1 MKLVRFT
8 SRGHSRARWG
18 ILDGDFIRP
27 LAGDPLLGK
36 EEFCSPV
43 PVAEARLRA
52 PCQPS
57 KIVAVALNYEG
68 ATGQSAGMTEPLVFL
83 KPGTSVCGAGDP
95 VICPFPGVKVWG
107 EAELAIVIGRT
118 VRNQDETEAGRAIL
132 GYTSANDVTAE
143 NVENRDHHL
152 ARSKAADTFCP
163 LGPWIDTDYD
173 PDDKMVEAY
182 QNRELIRRGNSNQ
195 RVWRDRQIVSWLS
208 TWMTLQPWDVLLTG
222 TPPRVVPRRYLEP
235 GDVFSVRI
243 EGLGVLEN
251 TYGVREVP

>member
-1 MKLVRFT
+1 MKIVRFT
-8 SRGHSRARWG
+8 SRSYSRARWG
-18 ILDGDFIRP
+18 LLDGDFILP
-27 LAGDPLLGK
+27 LVRNPLQDT
-36 EEFCSPV
+36 ETFSSPV
-43 PVAEARLRA
+43 PVTEARLLA

-68 ATGQSAGMTEPLVFL
+68 ATGQSADMSEPLVFL
-83 KPGTSVCGAGDP
+83 KPGTSVCGPGDT

-118 VRNQDETEAGRAIL
+118 VRNADETEAGHAIL
-132 GYTSANDVTAE
+132 GYTGANDVSAE
-143 NVENRDHHL
+143 NVEGRDHHL

-173 PDDKMVEAY
+173 PDNKMVEAY

-208 TWMTLQPWDVLLTG
+208 TWMTLQPWDVILTG
-222 TPPRVVPRRYLEP
+222 TPSRVVPRHYLAP
-235 GDVFSVRI
+235 GDIFTVRI
-243 EGLGVLEN
+243 EGLGSLEN
-251 TYGVREVP
+251 PYGVRDIP